1 MIPATTIS
9 IHGNAID
16 LLYHQVATWGTENEI
31 IKSSFLYLTTNTNEK
46 CANCLALG
54 ALYAGKTS
62 SNVSAH
68 C

>member
-1 MIPATTIS
+1 MIPTTTIS

-16 LLYHQVATWGTENEI
+16 LLYYQVATWGIENKL

-46 CANCLALG
+46 CANCLAPG
-54 ALYAGKTS
+54 SSYSGKAS
-62 SNVSAH
+62 SLVSAH